1 MAAIDSLLGIA
12 EMKKASGV
20 ALVTN
25 EVPALLTGGGRMPLT
40 MPPLSA
46 TMLEALLGELL
57 DEGQR
62 QQLTQGQPVESEYR
76 TAQGSFTVKARVTGG
91 KTTLTVRKGAAAPA
105 GSAPARPTVA
115 PAPAT
120 APATNADP
128 APARAAAA
136 PVEMTAD
143 ATSNVAAILARAAAR
158 GASDIVLSAGA
169 PPSVRID
176 GAWSALPAPRLSS
189 EQLLAFFEPMLGAR
203 RALFDRTGSADLAF
217 SVPGQAGTRD
227 HDDPDPDGDN
237 VRLRVNLF
245 RHAGGVAAAVRPIWS
260 AVPTLA
266 ALHLPP
272 ALLDLVRPGT
282 GLVLLAGPTGAG
294 KSTTLAALLDHL
306 NRTRACHIVTLEDPI
321 EYLYRRRLAIVHQR
335 EVGRD
340 VDSFASGLRAALRE
354 NPDVL
359 LVGEMRD
366 PETIRLALTAAET
379 GHLVLSTLHSGSAA
393 MAIERVLDAFTE
405 SEKLF
410 VRQQLAGALRAVVAQ
425 QLLPA
430 VAGGLHPALEIL
442 TVNHAVAAQI
452 REGRTH
458 MLATQMEIGAVE
470 GMVPLSRA
478 LADLVRTGRVS
489 RSAALAAAAD
499 PDAVMAAIEGKR

>member
-20 ALVTN
+20 ALVTD

-46 TMLEALLGELL
+46 TMLEALVDELL

-62 QQLTQGQPVESEYR
+62 QQLGQGQPVEAEYKS
-76 TAQGSFTVKARVTGG
+76 AQGSYSVKARVTGG
-91 KTTLTVRKGAAAPA
+91 KTSLVVRKGVAATAATSPA
-105 GSAPARPTVA
+105 IPSARPPSVA
-115 PAPAT
+115 PAPA
-120 APATNADP
+120 AATVTHVL
-128 APARAAAA
+128 
-136 PVEMTAD
+136 PVAAD
-143 ATSNVAAILARAAAR
+143 AGLAALLARAAAQ
-158 GASDIVLSAGA
+158 GASDVVLSAGA
-169 PPSVRID
+169 PPAMRLR
-176 GAWSALPAPRLSS
+176 GAWSALSTASLSS
-189 EQLLAFFEPMLGAR
+189 EQLMAFFEPLLGSR
-203 RALFDRTGSADLAF
+203 RPLFDRTGSVDLAVT
-217 SVPGQAGTRD
+217 VPS
-227 HDDPDPDGDN
+227 PDGDDPG

-245 RHAGGVAAAVRPIWS
+245 RHANGVAAAVRPIWS
-260 AVPTLA
+260 AVPTLE

-272 ALLDLVRPGT
+272 ALLELVRPGS
-282 GLVLLAGPTGAG
+282 GLVLLTGPTGAG

-306 NRTRACHIVTLEDPI
+306 NRSRAGHIVTLEDPI
-321 EYLYRRRLAIVHQR
+321 EYLYRPRLAIVHQR

-340 VDSFASGLRAALRE
+340 VDSFESGLRAALRE

-366 PETIRLALTAAET
+366 PQTIRLALTAAET
-379 GHLVLSTLHSGSAA
+379 GHLVLSTLHSGNAA
-393 MAIERVLDAFTE
+393 MAIERVLDAFTD

-410 VRQQLAGALRAVVAQ
+410 VRQQLAGVLRAVVAQ

-430 VAGGLHPALEIL
+430 VGGGLHPVLEIL

-470 GMVPLSRA
+470 GMVPFARA
-478 LADLVRTGRVS
+478 LAELVRAGRVS
-489 RSAALAAAAD
+489 RAAALAAASD
-499 PDAVMAAIEGKR
+499 PDAVQAALDGRRA

>member
-20 ALVTN
+20 ALVTD

-62 QQLTQGQPVESEYR
+62 QQLGHGQAVEAEYKS
-76 TAQGSFTVKARVTGG
+76 AQGSYSVKARVTGG
-91 KTTLTVRKGAAAPA
+91 KTSLIVRKGVAVAAATAAASPAVPAARTTSVAPA
-105 GSAPARPTVA
+105 G
-115 PAPAT
+115 
-120 APATNADP
+120 
-128 APARAAAA
+128 AAAA
-136 PVEMTAD
+136 VTHVLPVAAD
-143 ATSNVAAILARAAAR
+143 AGLAALLARAAAQ
-158 GASDIVLSAGA
+158 GASDVALSAGA
-169 PPSVRID
+169 PPAMRLR
-176 GAWSALPAPRLSS
+176 GAWSALSTASLSS
-189 EQLLAFFEPMLGAR
+189 EQLLAFFEPLLGSR
-203 RALFDRTGSADLAF
+203 RQLFDSTGSVDLAV
-217 SVPGQAGTRD
+217 SVPS
-227 HDDPDPDGDN
+227 PDGDEPG

-245 RHAGGVAAAVRPIWS
+245 RHAHGIAAAVRPIWG
-260 AVPTLA
+260 AVPTLE

-272 ALLDLVRPGT
+272 ALLDLVRPGS
-282 GLVLLAGPTGAG
+282 GLVLLTGPTGAG

-306 NRTRACHIVTLEDPI
+306 NRSRAGHIVTLEDPI
-321 EYLYRRRLAIVHQR
+321 EYLYRPRLAIVHQR

-340 VDSFASGLRAALRE
+340 VDSFESGLRAALRE

-366 PETIRLALTAAET
+366 PQTIRLALTAAET

-393 MAIERVLDAFTE
+393 MAIERVLDAFTD

-410 VRQQLAGALRAVVAQ
+410 VRQQLAGVLRAVVAQ

-430 VAGGLHPALEIL
+430 VGGGLHPVLEIL

-458 MLATQMEIGAVE
+458 MLTTQMEIGAVE
-470 GMVPLSRA
+470 GMVPFARA
-478 LADLVRTGRVS
+478 LAELVRAGRVS
-489 RSAALAAAAD
+489 RAAALAAASD
-499 PDAVMAAIEGKR
+499 PDAVQAALDGRRA